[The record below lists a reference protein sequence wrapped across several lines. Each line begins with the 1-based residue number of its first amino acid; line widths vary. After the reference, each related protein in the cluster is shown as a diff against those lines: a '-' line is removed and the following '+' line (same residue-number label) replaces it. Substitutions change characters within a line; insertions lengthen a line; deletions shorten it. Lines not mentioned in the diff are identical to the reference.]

1 MAPSA
6 SEEDPFVPEPTDPAA
21 LGWAIVEVMG
31 HRRLGGQVSEA
42 IIAGRPF
49 LRVDIPAEEWR
60 PAATQFYPASALFS
74 LTPSGEETARAANP
88 KPYAMSRLELPQG
101 DDDDDWDDQ

>member
-1 MAPSA
+1 MTD
-6 SEEDPFVPEPTDPAA
+6 EEPYIPEPTDPAA

-31 HRRLGGQVSEA
+31 HRRLGGQVSES

-60 PAATQFYPASALFS
+60 QAATQFYPSSALFS
-74 LTPSGEETARAANP
+74 LTPSSEEAARAANP
-88 KPYAMSRLELPQG
+88 KPYAMSRLALPEADDDG
-101 DDDDDWDDQ
+101 YYDDDD

>member
-1 MAPSA
+1 MT
-6 SEEDPFVPEPTDPAA
+6 ETQDVFVPEPTDPAA

-31 HRRLGGQVSEA
+31 HRRLGGQVSES

-49 LRVDIPAEEWR
+49 LRVDIPAEEHR

-74 LTPSGEETARAANP
+74 LTPASEEAARAANP
-88 KPYAMSRLELPQG
+88 KPYAFSRLALPEADDEWS
-101 DDDDDWDDQ
+101 DDDD